1 MNKKRGR
8 DSSPPKGAST
18 EGEGAAPSPSSLRT
32 GRFGVRKEDG
42 KGKGSGTAGSNAK
55 EKRVGMVEESH
66 NHRYKRVHVDGKVK
80 LKSPPEEEDKLADEF
95 VRMVINLINNAKTV
109 DSNFVLV
116 SRVEGKHPWISLAS
130 QVDYNHAILG
140 RHVTTASNV
149 EFKRQKPW
157 GNIRSCD
164 DDGLINP
171 SAAFT
176 LAWNCDVPPADIID
190 GIRTEFQKVGGSF

>member
-1 MNKKRGR
+1 MDEN
-8 DSSPPKGAST
+8 
-18 EGEGAAPSPSSLRT
+18 
-32 GRFGVRKEDG
+32 
-42 KGKGSGTAGSNAK
+42 
-55 EKRVGMVEESH
+55 H
-66 NHRYKRVHVDGKVK
+66 NHKYKRVHVDGKVK

-130 QVDYNHAILG
+130 QVDFNHAILG

-176 LAWNCDVPPADIID
+176 LAWNCDVPPAEIID
-190 GIRTEFQKVGGSF
+190 GIRTEFQKMGGGGVSSSGLKSCTPSRLSVQPGCSRHISPTLLIRGSIN